1 MEQTQNGF
9 ELAERDLELRGPGE
23 FLGTRQSGFGTLKM
37 AKLTDVPLI
46 DLARREAATL
56 LATDPNFSQPGYNLL
71 AERVTEFWR
80 NIQGAG
86 DVS

>member
-1 MEQTQNGF
+1 MWGM
-9 ELAERDLELRGPGE
+9 A
-23 FLGTRQSGFGTLKM
+23 

-46 DLARREAATL
+46 DSARREALALMAIDRDLTL
-56 LATDPNFSQPGYNLL
+56 TQHVALG
-71 AERVTEFWR
+71 ERLTEFWR